1 MFLKTDLMSFKS
13 FLINLSA
20 VTSLSLFVNYF
31 LLAEVTLL
39 KDYLSSGL
47 LGICTFV
54 PLSIIIFLR
63 GAKLYRQEDKSSF
76 ISWVMA
82 ATLIK
87 LFASLVILIIFA
99 RITQPSSNYFIA
111 PFFIFYLLFFV
122 FETGI
127 LMRLTKK

>member
-1 MFLKTDLMSFKS
+1 MSFKS
-13 FLINLSA
+13 FLIYLS
-20 VTSLSLFVNYF
+20 VVISLSLFVNYF
-31 LLAEVTLL
+31 LLAKATLL

-63 GAKLYRQEDKSSF
+63 GVKLYRQEDKSSF

-99 RITQPSSNYFIA
+99 RITQPGSNYFIA
-111 PFFIFYLLFFV
+111 PFFIFYLLFFI

>member
-1 MFLKTDLMSFKS
+1 MPFKS
-13 FLINLSA
+13 FLLYLSA
-20 VTSLSLFVNYF
+20 VSLLSLVVNYF

-54 PLSIIIFLR
+54 PLSVIIFHR

-99 RITQPSSNYFIA
+99 RIIQPASNYFIA
-111 PFFIFYLLFFV
+111 PFFIFYLLFFI
-122 FETGI
+122 FETVI